1 MATKKR
7 EIATLGGG
15 CFWCTEAIFAALK
28 GVDSVVSGY
37 AGGVVPNPTYEAI
50 CTGITGHAEV
60 IQVAFDP
67 KKISYK
73 ELLKV
78 FFTTHDPTTLNCQG
92 ADVGTQYR
100 SVVYYH
106 DEAQREMAEEVIRE
120 FGAKEVWADPIV
132 TEVAP
137 LDVFY
142 PAEAYHNNYYA
153 QNSQQP
159 YCQIVI
165 TPKIAKLRKEFKS
178 KLK

>member
-120 FGAKEVWADPIV
+120 FGAKEIWADPIV